1 MAYREIRRVAP
12 LSAAN
17 ICAVL
22 LGGTGAFFVLVFVV
36 GSAIESIVGSDGL
49 AFSSMFEEGGIFIFL
64 LPFLYLVLGW
74 IQGGIVAILYNFT
87 AGFTGGICVDVIED
101 DGDAISNILSGP

>member
-22 LGGTGAFFVLVFVV
+22 LGGTGAFFVMLLCIVSVFYC
-36 GSAIESIVGSDGL
+36 IILFSIV
-49 AFSSMFEEGGIFIFL
+49 FSTVRSPGNEYADEGKK
-64 LPFLYLVLGW
+64 V
-74 IQGGIVAILYNFT
+74 
-87 AGFTGGICVDVIED
+87 
-101 DGDAISNILSGP
+101 SNIRAGRFKVL